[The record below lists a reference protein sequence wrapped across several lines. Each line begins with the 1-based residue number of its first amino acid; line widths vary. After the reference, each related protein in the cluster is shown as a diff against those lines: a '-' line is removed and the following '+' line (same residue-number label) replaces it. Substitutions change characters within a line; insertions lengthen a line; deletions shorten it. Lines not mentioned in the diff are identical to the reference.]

1 MQEDFFMAMTQII
14 LDEFVKTLKT
24 KYKNK
29 IETLSLEHCRDDQ
42 HEYIL
47 LRLIKVKKSQREKGY
62 GHALMSEIC
71 HLADL
76 YSIKIKLWVT
86 NVFGMDLKRL
96 YMFYKK
102 HGFVL
107 ISKAN
112 DGEMLYY
119 NKAIKTSG
127 RVLDL

>member
-1 MQEDFFMAMTQII
+1 MAMTQII

-76 YSIKIKLWVT
+76 YSIKIKLCVT